1 MMVWIAWLIGTKLG
15 RLVAEITL
23 IAAVVGIVL
32 LRARQSGVEAERL
45 KQLQKALEALR
56 TRMKVDEEITT
67 LPADERLRR
76 LNKWLSE

>member
-23 IAAVVGIVL
+23 ITAVVGIVL

-56 TRMKVDEEITT
+56 TRMKVDEEITQ